1 VCCLLCAL
9 LALCFDLILCATL
22 LVQILDIFQ
31 TIQGVGEI
39 VLDFGNNLDKLNKF
53 LNSFSASVTE
63 QYRS

>member
-1 VCCLLCAL
+1 LCAL